1 MGSERVSSEKGA
13 SATYFFSG
21 TQARAYGHISRK
33 MGSYEV
39 YIDDNFVE
47 KVDCYFGADLYN
59 MIIYQTDVLSAGL
72 HKLELRAT
80 GKHYKGNPEGPV
92 SIDGF
97 SSIK

>member
-1 MGSERVSSEKGA
+1 MYAIRS
-13 SATYFFSG
+13 Y
-21 TQARAYGHISRK
+21 YDGHISRK

-72 HKLELRAT
+72 HKLELR
-80 GKHYKGNPEGPV
+80 NNFV
-92 SIDGF
+92 
-97 SSIK
+97 